1 MSDLLKVEGHP
12 GYLKDTRTGA
22 VISGDRSAFNVFKA
36 KKQKEQDLQNKIQN
50 MESKIDSMEAMLKEI
65 LGKL

>member
-22 VISGDRSAFNVFKA
+22 ILCADKAAYSSFKA
-36 KKQKEQDLQNKIQN
+36 KKQKEQDLQNKIQS
-50 MESKIDSMEAMLKEI
+50 MESKIDSMEAMLKGI